1 MAFGEIIIGEKAKQQ
16 FLTENPD
23 LVSLSN
29 ETIICFGNR
38 QRTID
43 ACFIGNIIEIVF
55 FIVVIIMLM
64 GTFFRIQS
72 TKETHKTAYKLQ
84 VMLFRALLVQ
94 LFNFYV
100 FILVPCKF
108 VQILIFCT
116 ADSRY
121 KAYSI

>member
-1 MAFGEIIIGEKAKQQ
+1 MAFGELNIGEKAKQQ

-29 ETIICFGNR
+29 ETIICFNR

-43 ACFIGNIIEIVF
+43 ACFIGNIVIIVLF
-55 FIVVIIMLM
+55 VAAIIMLT

-84 VMLFRALLVQ
+84 IMLYHALLIQ
-94 LFNFYV
+94 LLNFSI
-100 FILVPCKF
+100 FIFFPCKF
-108 VQILIFCT
+108 LKNIRSKSNSL
-116 ADSRY
+116 
-121 KAYSI
+121 